1 MIYAGKLIVNSAGK
15 LRARIELGDATHDL
29 KILKGAL
36 KQFKSQFM
44 EITTVQHDAFF
55 HIEVNKRDEKVAI
68 PAGIRIKQEIIA
80 GNKVLETLLEG
91 LEEVK
96 PEEEKEDLAESFEE
110 FSQENWT
117 SFIEALKKTFGPTH
131 GSKLP
136 GYAAFEKFC
145 RENYYGPANKKSM
158 S

>member
-1 MIYAGKLIVNSAGK
+1 MTYAGKLIVNLAGK
-15 LRARIELGDATHDL
+15 LRARIELGDSTHDL
-29 KILKGAL
+29 KILKGSL
-36 KQFKSQFM
+36 KEFKSQFM
-44 EITTVQHDAFF
+44 EITTVPHDAFF
-55 HIEVNKRDEKVAI
+55 NIEVNKNGEKVAI
-68 PAGIRIKQEIIA
+68 PAGIRIKKEIVD
-80 GNKVLETLLEG
+80 GNKVLETLLGG
-91 LEEVK
+91 LEEIK
-96 PEEEKEDLAESFEE
+96 PKEETEDMTQSFEE